1 MRGRGLLIGVGLDAP
16 IANAVATRALEL
28 GLIVNAANETS
39 IRLAPPL
46 IIGDDEIGEFTTLFT
61 EALASTEEPATKK
74 ESA

>member
-1 MRGRGLLIGVGLDAP
+1 M
-16 IANAVATRALEL
+16 
-28 GLIVNAANETS
+28 NAANETS

-61 EALASTEEPATKK
+61 EALATTEAPATKK